1 MIGIY
6 AGLAFSAALAL
17 WFGRVDRR
25 RRWGDCRTRS
35 APVRRGRPLHRARS
49 STVATRT
56 DARVEPCT
64 ASSHRSGGLP

>member
-25 RRWGDCRTRS
+25 RR
-35 APVRRGRPLHRARS
+35 
-49 STVATRT
+49 
-56 DARVEPCT
+56 
-64 ASSHRSGGLP
+64 